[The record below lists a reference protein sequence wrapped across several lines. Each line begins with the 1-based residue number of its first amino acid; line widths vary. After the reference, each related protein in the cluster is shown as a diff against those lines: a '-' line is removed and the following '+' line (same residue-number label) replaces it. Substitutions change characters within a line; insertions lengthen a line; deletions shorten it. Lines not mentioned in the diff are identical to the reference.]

1 MNIKQYVVIV
11 SIFTTFIFCIQTVHA
26 KRVTQITGYKNN
38 PVKQSRQY
46 IEDIK
51 LENDQQ
57 IHSALDFIKK
67 YDIKHYNLLKK
78 LQLKDFNRFV
88 TKLEQWLNDN
98 NKQKANYEKT
108 NLYSSIKSLKKDAKI
123 LADRYKVEQ
132 DPDKQKKLKNELHN
146 ILKKIFENTL
156 KIENLA
162 IKSKKQEIAKLETKL
177 YYKKKK
183 KIILINSQ
191 LAEYLQ

>member
-1 MNIKQYVVIV
+1 MNIKHYTVIV
-11 SIFTTFIFCIQTVHA
+11 GICTTFIFCIQTVHA
-26 KRVTQITGYKNN
+26 KRVTQITGYKND
-38 PVKQSRQY
+38 PVKHSKQY

-67 YDIKHYNLLKK
+67 YDIKHYNMLKK

-98 NKQKANYEKT
+98 NKQKTNYEKT
-108 NLYSSIKSLKKDAKI
+108 NLYSSVKSLKKDAKI
-123 LADRYKVEQ
+123 LADRYKSEQ
-132 DPDKQKKLKNELHN
+132 NPDKQKKLKKKLRNV
-146 ILKKIFENTL
+146 LKKIFENTL
-156 KIENLA
+156 KIENQS
-162 IKSKKQEIAKLETKL
+162 IKNKKQEIAKLETKL

-183 KIILINSQ
+183 KTILINSQ
-191 LAEYLQ
+191 IAEYLQ